1 MLQVLAAIAA
11 PRDLNGTV
19 VFSNGLGGVPN
30 YRIPAIVQ
38 TGGSPPTLVAFAE
51 ARNGGDDTASR
62 IAVRTSTDAGASWS
76 AVAFAVG
83 SLNTSAAFAAC
94 TKTNFTGCR
103 ASNPTAVWDSVSAKV
118 VLAYVVRSFGPYP
131 NDVGNGI
138 VRSADGTT
146 WDAPEDVSAG
156 FVSDGHYGMP
166 GPGTALQLDSGP
178 KKGRLLV
185 PVQHGYV
192 TVSVSDD
199 DGKTWRTKPAT
210 DRSGSPEESALTQLP
225 NGSVMLNFRHKC
237 SAPGQCW
244 ANHTLLGRGVAVSN
258 DGGDS
263 FGPVS
268 YDARLAAPICQ
279 GSIVSFDGATYFSN
293 PASNTSR
300 SHLTI
305 RKSTDST
312 ATWEKSLLVQT
323 DASEGYSCL
332 VKGAIME
339 GGKATTDGGLLYEAA
354 DGTIKFVRFP
364 LSLSAS
370 E

>member
-19 VFSNGLGGVPN
+19 VFSK
-30 YRIPAIVQ
+30 ASAACQ
-38 TGGSPPTLVAFAE
+38 TTESSDCADRRQPTDAVAFAE

-76 AVAFAVG
+76 AVTFAVG
-83 SLNTSAAFAAC
+83 SLNTSTAFAAC

-210 DRSGSPEESALTQLP
+210 DRDRPK
-225 NGSVMLNFRHKC
+225 R
-237 SAPGQCW
+237 
-244 ANHTLLGRGVAVSN
+244 
-258 DGGDS
+258 
-263 FGPVS
+263 
-268 YDARLAAPICQ
+268 
-279 GSIVSFDGATYFSN
+279 
-293 PASNTSR
+293 
-300 SHLTI
+300 
-305 RKSTDST
+305 
-312 ATWEKSLLVQT
+312 
-323 DASEGYSCL
+323 
-332 VKGAIME
+332 
-339 GGKATTDGGLLYEAA
+339 
-354 DGTIKFVRFP
+354 VR
-364 LSLSAS
+364 
-370 E
+370 

>member
-11 PRDLNGTV
+11 RGPERHRRLLQRPRRRAKL
-19 VFSNGLGGVPN
+19 PN
-30 YRIPAIVQ
+30 PSDCADR
-38 TGGSPPTLVAFAE
+38 GSPPTPVAFAE

-146 WDAPEDVSAG
+146 WDVPEDVSAG

-244 ANHTLLGRGVAVSN
+244 ANHTLPGGSRRLERRRRHLRPRLVRCKIGGSDLPGLDRQLRRRHLLQQLGLEHQQEPPDDPKVHRQYGDVGEVAARP
-258 DGGDS
+258 DGR
-263 FGPVS
+263 V
-268 YDARLAAPICQ
+268 
-279 GSIVSFDGATYFSN
+279 
-293 PASNTSR
+293 
-300 SHLTI
+300 
-305 RKSTDST
+305 
-312 ATWEKSLLVQT
+312 
-323 DASEGYSCL
+323 
-332 VKGAIME
+332 
-339 GGKATTDGGLLYEAA
+339 
-354 DGTIKFVRFP
+354 
-364 LSLSAS
+364 
-370 E
+370 